1 MTPQTVTSPTAPH
14 VDATLPLADQVLDR
28 LHEAEI
34 DLAAQ
39 FHLTNGALRCRYAVL
54 DDLLPEETCR
64 QIHEAFPPV
73 DEMRLMNTFRERKY
87 TSKAVDRMN
96 PLISQI
102 LYAFQ
107 TFPVMDM
114 IGRITGMPRLLA
126 DPSFYA
132 GGISAMTPGQ
142 FLNPHLDNSHEAS
155 RTYYRRLNLLYYV
168 TPGWQPDGGGNLE
181 LWDPDVRHAT
191 EIPSLFNRL
200 VIMETNRLSW
210 HSVNPVR
217 QPGTR
222 CCVSNYYFTKASPED
237 HDYFHVTTF
246 SARPEHPLARLRAR
260 ADNWLRSAV
269 RRVKRD
275 GLAKRDVYKAS
286 GGR

>member
-1 MTPQTVTSPTAPH
+1 MIPTARVHAP
-14 VDATLPLADQVLDR
+14 VSRLAGPLPLSDQILER
-28 LHEAEI
+28 LHTAEV

-39 FHLTNGALRCRYAVL
+39 FHLTNGADRCRYAVL

-64 QIHEAFPPV
+64 QIHAAFPPIS
-73 DEMRLMNTFRERKY
+73 EMRLMDTFRERKY
-87 TSKAVDRMN
+87 TSKAVDNMD
-96 PLISQI
+96 PLIGEI

-107 TFPVMDM
+107 TFPVLDLV
-114 IGRITGMPRLLA
+114 GRITGMPRLLA

-168 TPGWQPDGGGNLE
+168 TPDWLPHGGGNLE
-181 LWDPDVRHAT
+181 LWDRRVRKAV
-191 EIPSLFNRL
+191 EVPSLFNRL

-237 HDYFHVTTF
+237 YDYFHVTSF
-246 SARPEHPLARLRAR
+246 SARPEQPLARVRAT

-269 RRVKRD
+269 RMLKRD
-275 GLAKRDVYKAS
+275 GIAKRDVYQAK
-286 GGR
+286 